1 MRWLITLLSFVVLP
15 CLPERH
21 QRRWPWELPASLG
34 ALAHVSAYVNAIVA
48 TVSWGIAFVLY
59 QKAYG
64 DQVSALIY
72 QSGDASYITWYGM
85 VTFFSFFATPAGIL
99 LTLYLAD
106 SGVRLVHALG
116 TGEPMGSLFL
126 VAPMALW
133 GVLSTGALQLQR
145 RLQCGPAGVP
155 DRIVPAGTGLIVRA
169 ARPHDEWN
177 DRVAFAHDGRLYAL
191 RSAGWGR
198 EGNRRCFEY
207 RLTPW
212 PERATV
218 RRVVD
223 LGGT

>member
-15 CLPERH
+15 CLPERC

-34 ALAHVSAYVNAIVA
+34 ALAHVSAYVNTIVA
-48 TVSWGIAFVLY
+48 AVSWGTAFVLY
-59 QKAYG
+59 EKAYG
-64 DQVSALIY
+64 DKVSALIY

-106 SGVRLVHALG
+106 SSVRLVHALG
-116 TGEPMGSLFL
+116 TSEPMGSLFF

-133 GVLSTGALQLQR
+133 GVPSAGAL
-145 RLQCGPAGVP
+145 RLEMRLRCGPAGVP
-155 DRIVPAGTGLIVRA
+155 DRIVPVGNGLIVRA
-169 ARPHDEWN
+169 SRPHGEWS
-177 DRVAFAHDGRLYAL
+177 DQVAFARDGRLYAL
-191 RSAGWGR
+191 YSKGWGR